1 MPTTSQDPERLS
13 ADQRRR
19 AVALVVTLTANTR
32 LVPQRYE
39 RYLLDCFE
47 QGEMTLGEVSA
58 LLDASVYQL
67 VYHSHATRRPTEVD
81 LQGLLAWSRHYNA
94 EHGITGLLLYSD
106 GRYVQ
111 LLEGPEAAVSDL
123 YAHIQRDAR
132 HDQVV
137 MVSAGPGPRRFAEWD
152 MDFGLVAPAEL
163 DETLHALGT
172 PALDSRPVLE
182 DPRLRA
188 LLEAFT

>member
-1 MPTTSQDPERLS
+1 MPTTPQDPERLS

-19 AVALVVTLTANTR
+19 AVALVATLTANTR

-47 QGEMTLGEVSA
+47 QGEMTLDEVSA

-67 VYHSHATRRPTEVD
+67 IYHSHAPRRPTEVD
-81 LQGLLAWSRHYNA
+81 LQRLLAWSRRYNA

-132 HDQVV
+132 HEQVIT
-137 MVSAGPGPRRFAEWD
+137 VSAGPGPRRFAEWG

-163 DETLHALGT
+163 DETLHALGA
-172 PALDSRPVLE
+172 PALAFRPVLE